1 MICHTTYAKLSEG
14 ACAPIPAPGHPSLQS
29 GASFQLQVELHFTL
43 LEHESSSCSLPV
55 FIWVHPFEELVPR
68 RLTRGSS
75 CVPTLDWENTGEN
88 WLTHVQVFRVQP
100 CKPKCSWGPGFLL
113 ASLGTS
119 LCTWTSR
126 TCQKVMFRLQSS
138 VRPSPTTWDGQLSS
152 VPTPQFYNLN
162 NRICSTTTF
171 QFLPDFSLVMSS
183 KWIMTSETWISLSAT
198 LSHTSYFPLIIL
210 HFCASFQ
217 LSTSYYFYICQVHV

>member
-1 MICHTTYAKLSEG
+1 MILSHHLCQALRG
-14 ACAPIPAPGHPSLQS
+14 SMCAHPSPWPPFPTVRCVLS
-29 GASFQLQVELHFTL
+29 ATGWTALHPPWAWVQLL
-43 LEHESSSCSLPV
+43 
-55 FIWVHPFEELVPR
+55 FIACVHLSTPFWRVPR

-75 CVPTLDWENTGEN
+75 FVPILDWENTGEN

-119 LCTWTSR
+119 LCTWTAR

-138 VRPSPTTWDGQLSS
+138 VHPSPTTWDRQLSS

-162 NRICSTTTF
+162 NRICSATTF
-171 QFLPDFSLVMSS
+171 QFLPDFSLVMSN

-210 HFCASFQ
+210 HFCASLQ